1 MSVPSVTVRRS
12 RGLRQAASTVFI
24 LTTVL
29 PLLIVTWTLYRVRA
43 LERVDVQLSL
53 LLALAVALLGFA
65 VFRSLMAQL
74 SDVILS
80 LRTLV
85 AWRAS
90 REGVSPAA
98 PRPST
103 ASPSKSTA
111 SASASAG
118 NVAALGEISELR
130 ESQGTIT
137 AMWEAEA
144 SAYLGRAVLVH
155 VRNSSNPIAGTLLEV
170 TPDGVLV
177 EQNGKQVAI
186 GYLRFLGIQLGG
198 A

>member
-29 PLLIVTWTLYRVRA
+29 PLLIVTWTLYRLRA

-53 LLALAVALLGFA
+53 LLALGVALLGFA

-74 SDVILS
+74 SDVILA

-85 AWRAS
+85 AWRAG
-90 REGVSPAA
+90 REGASPPAA
-98 PRPST
+98 SPST
-103 ASPSKSTA
+103 ASPSKATA
-111 SASASAG
+111 SAVAG
-118 NVAALGEISELR
+118 NVAALGEISELL
-130 ESQGTIT
+130 EGQGTIA
-137 AMWEAEA
+137 AMWQAEA

-155 VRNSSNPIAGTLLEV
+155 VRNSTNPIAGTLLEV

>member
-1 MSVPSVTVRRS
+1 MSVPAVTVRRS
-12 RGLRQAASTVFI
+12 RGLRQAAATVFV

-29 PLLIVTWTLYRVRA
+29 PLLIVTWTLYRLRA
-43 LERVDVQLSL
+43 LDRLDVQIAL
-53 LLALAVALLGFA
+53 LLALGIALLGFA

-90 REGVSPAA
+90 RGGVSP
-98 PRPST
+98 PPSSPAT
-103 ASPSKSTA
+103 ASPSKA
-111 SASASAG
+111 RAAPAA

-144 SAYLGRAVLVH
+144 SVYLGRAVLVH
-155 VRNSSNPIAGTLLEV
+155 VRNSSNPIAGTLVEV

-177 EQNGKQVAI
+177 EQNGKEVAI
-186 GYLRFLGIQLGG
+186 GYLRFLGIELGG
-198 A
+198 G

>member
-29 PLLIVTWTLYRVRA
+29 PLLIVTWTLYRLRA
-43 LERVDVQLSL
+43 LERGDVQLAL
-53 LLALAVALLGFA
+53 FLALAVALLGFV

-90 REGVSPAA
+90 RDGASPPA
-98 PRPST
+98 PRPAT
-103 ASPSKSTA
+103 ARPSRSTA
-111 SASASAG
+111 SAPAG

-130 ESQGTIT
+130 ESQGMIT
-137 AMWEAEA
+137 AVWEAEA
-144 SAYLGRAVLVH
+144 SAYLGRTVLVH
-155 VRNSSNPIAGTLLEV
+155 VRNSSTPIAGTLLEV

>member
-12 RGLRQAASTVFI
+12 RGLRQAASTVFV

-29 PLLIVTWTLYRVRA
+29 PLLIVTWTLYRLRA
-43 LERVDVQLSL
+43 LERLDVQLAL
-53 LLALAVALLGFA
+53 FLALAVALLGFV

-90 REGVSPAA
+90 REGASPPA
-98 PRPST
+98 PRPAT
-103 ASPSKSTA
+103 ASPSKATA
-111 SASASAG
+111 SAPAG
-118 NVAALGEISELR
+118 NVVALGEISELR

-155 VRNSSNPIAGTLLEV
+155 VRNSPNPIAGTLLEV

-177 EQNGKQVAI
+177 EQNGKQIAI

>member
-29 PLLIVTWTLYRVRA
+29 PLLIVTWTFYRVRA

-53 LLALAVALLGFA
+53 FLALGVALLGFA

-90 REGVSPAA
+90 REGASPSTSSAA
-98 PRPST
+98 T
-103 ASPSKSTA
+103 ASPSKATA
-111 SASASAG
+111 AAPAG

-130 ESQGTIT
+130 ESQSTIT
-137 AMWEAEA
+137 AMWQAEA
-144 SAYLGRAVLVH
+144 STYLGRTVLVH
-155 VRNSSNPIAGTLLEV
+155 VRNSSKPIAGTLLEV

>member
-29 PLLIVTWTLYRVRA
+29 PLLIVTWTLYRLRA

-53 LLALAVALLGFA
+53 FLALAVALLGFV

-90 REGVSPAA
+90 REGASPPA
-98 PRPST
+98 PRPATAGPSRST
-103 ASPSKSTA
+103 ARAP
-111 SASASAG
+111 AG

-155 VRNSSNPIAGTLLEV
+155 VRNSSTPIAGTLLEV
-170 TPDGVLV
+170 TPDGVLF

>member
-43 LERVDVQLSL
+43 LERLDVQLALS
-53 LLALAVALLGFA
+53 LALGVALLGFA

-90 REGVSPAA
+90 REGASPTA
-98 PRPST
+98 PSPST
-103 ASPSKSTA
+103 ARPSKSTA
-111 SASASAG
+111 TASAG

-144 SAYLGRAVLVH
+144 SVYLGRAVLVH
-155 VRNSSNPIAGTLLEV
+155 VRNSSNPIAGTLVEV

-177 EQNGKQVAI
+177 EQNGKQIAI

>member
-29 PLLIVTWTLYRVRA
+29 PLLIVTWTLYRLRA
-43 LERVDVQLSL
+43 LERADVQLAL
-53 LLALAVALLGFA
+53 FLALGVALLGFA

-90 REGVSPAA
+90 REGASPPA

-111 SASASAG
+111 SAPAG
-118 NVAALGEISELR
+118 NVAALGVISELR

-186 GYLRFLGIQLGG
+186 GYLRFLGIQPGG

>member
-1 MSVPSVTVRRS
+1 VSVPAVTVRRS
-12 RGLRQAASTVFI
+12 RGLRQAAATVFV

-29 PLLIVTWTLYRVRA
+29 PLLIVTWTLYRLRA
-43 LERVDVQLSL
+43 LDRLDVQIAL
-53 LLALAVALLGFA
+53 LLALGIALLGFA

-90 REGVSPAA
+90 REGVSPSRASTPAPAA
-98 PRPST
+98 
-103 ASPSKSTA
+103 
-111 SASASAG
+111 

-155 VRNSSNPIAGTLLEV
+155 VRNSANPIAGTLLEV

-186 GYLRFLGIQLGG
+186 GYLRFLGIEVG